1 MQGLEKPGPGRD
13 CPGGSSNL
21 TVALLFICTFIS
33 QGFKLLENR
42 KPVFSSPRLQ
52 GPRAMPA
59 SEGTLYKYLLMDRT
73 KSVLLNSLV
82 THHICVRIWSR
93 NRELNCFPVV
103 LFPDFICFCWQ
114 CSLFLMT
121 FLSIQA

>member
-42 KPVFSSPRLQ
+42 NSVFPSPCLQ